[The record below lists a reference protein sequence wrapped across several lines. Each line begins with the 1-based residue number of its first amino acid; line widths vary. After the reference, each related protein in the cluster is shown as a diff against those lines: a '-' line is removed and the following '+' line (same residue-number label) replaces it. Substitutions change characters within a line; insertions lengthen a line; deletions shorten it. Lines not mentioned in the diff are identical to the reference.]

1 MKTEENKKQ
10 TKKFEEKIKELTTL
24 NNNEKQKRAEEI
36 KKLKS
41 QISQLMNDAANIK
54 IKDQTSDD
62 EIKKKME
69 EAAIEAS
76 KLAEKELLKQ
86 SKILQEEISKLNK
99 ALDSSRKEMQEKV
112 ASFENEKESL
122 KVQILS
128 DNKSDGIIQGIK
140 IFYYFTCHFI

>member
-54 IKDQTSDD
+54 IKDQTSED

-69 EAAIEAS
+69 EAAIEAT

-112 ASFENEKESL
+112 ASFENEKEAL

-140 IFYYFTCHFI
+140 IF